1 MICPHCLKKIED
13 GSSTCPHCGAYL
25 GSEDSLEH
33 TEFIFCDGCGARL
46 SPHDRTCPK
55 CGRPAPGILS
65 SNAAASDLAAGRT
78 ASFPRLSQ
86 RQIDSG
92 AVREIAN
99 ADAILSDAAD
109 PSATTVLPALD
120 DFPAEESRKAS
131 KPKRVHEDEDAYHKH
146 KRKVPKALVVI
157 VVLAVVCG
165 GVYGFVKYDPFNVMP
180 DFYRDFGAAAKDM
193 FPTRQI
199 SEDSAQDSEKSS
211 SNSSSNASNDASTSK
226 ETLLDGDALY
236 YKLSGLYDEIVSY
249 SDDSEIGEVITSFN
263 GSYLASSLETRKES
277 SKTAYA
283 LRDRIKKTIDDID
296 NLNIKDGSDYAE
308 QVDHLKD
315 LAQWMYDRVDSIC
328 SSWDVS
334 LAVPEGESVAAH
346 QSEILA
352 PMQKAGDTARQQFKS
367 HLESYKPHQLSS

>member
-13 GSSTCPHCGAYL
+13 GSSTCPHCGTYL
-25 GSEDSLEH
+25 GSEDSPQH

-46 SPHDRTCPK
+46 SPHDRCCPK

-86 RQIDSG
+86 RQIDADS
-92 AVREIAN
+92 VREIAN

-120 DFPAEESRKAS
+120 DAVVDEPRKS
-131 KPKRVHEDEDAYHKH
+131 IRPKRVHDDEDAYHKH
-146 KRKVPKALVVI
+146 KRKIPKPLIVF
-157 VVLAVVCG
+157 VVLALACA
-165 GVYGFVKYDPFNVMP
+165 GVYGFVTYDPFNVMP
-180 DFYRDFGAAAKDM
+180 GFYRDFGAAAKDM

-199 SEDSAQDSEKSS
+199 SEDAQKDVSSDSKASS
-211 SNSSSNASNDASTSK
+211 DTSK
-226 ETLLDGDALY
+226 ATDAVEDAELDGDALY
-236 YKLSGLYDEIVSY
+236 NKLSGFYDEIVSY
-249 SDDSEIGEVITSFN
+249 SDDSQIGEVITSFN
-263 GSYLASSLETRKES
+263 SSYLASSLETRQEG
-277 SKTAYA
+277 SKSAYA
-283 LRDRIKKTIDDID
+283 LRDRIKQTIDDID
-296 NLNIKDGSDYAE
+296 GLHIKSDSEYADE
-308 QVDHLKD
+308 VEHLKD
-315 LAQWMYDRVDSIC
+315 LAQWMYDRVDAIC

-346 QSEILA
+346 QSEILL

-367 HLESYKPHQLSS
+367 HLSSYKPRKLSS